1 MENTMQNDTEFAQWA
16 TDFLEQLAIAEDEF
30 APGML
35 EAYPELWVNPNTL
48 VGDDSEEDTLA

>member
-1 MENTMQNDTEFAQWA
+1 MQNDTEFAQWA
-16 TDFLEQLAIAEDEF
+16 TDFLEQLAVAEDEF